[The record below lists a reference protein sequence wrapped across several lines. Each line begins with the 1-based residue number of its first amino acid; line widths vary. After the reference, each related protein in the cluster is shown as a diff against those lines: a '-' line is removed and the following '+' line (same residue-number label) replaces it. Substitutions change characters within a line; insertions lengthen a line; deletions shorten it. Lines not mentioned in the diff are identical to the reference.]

1 MGSAELK
8 VNVAII
14 SDLHVGG
21 GAKGRDFSLDDT
33 PAAAVDNY
41 LGQFE
46 KFVTDG
52 MVRADYLLIPGDIS
66 NSADQAEFELASNL
80 IEKIA
85 NVLGVEKRKILFCP
99 GNHDADW
106 RACIALTPLKHSQE
120 SIIKAKYFSLHSQ
133 NLLFSENLSFAS
145 GRFDEFPYLVTWK
158 FDDIL
163 VCSLNTSVFDSPD
176 KKPHHGEVKP
186 DQLDKIDS
194 ILKGL
199 SGSDKLKIFILHHH
213 PKNYLDRTFSAPDFS
228 AMTNSEGLTDI
239 LSRHAFDFV
248 IHGHKHIPRFTMS
261 IPTPGNPL
269 WILCAGSFSA
279 SLDHRYFEAIGN
291 NFHLIEFHNRCNS
304 SKYARG
310 VVNSWTHCSGSGWT
324 PSRAKGSLDSQ
335 NFFGAYAPTST
346 LRNDLKLALEP
357 ELSVCEYVEWREFI
371 KEHES
376 FRYFPNEMLRDSLK
390 LIQDELGV
398 VLHEIDDVNL
408 GQLVILK
415 RR

>member
-8 VNVAII
+8 VNIAII

-21 GAKGRDFSLDDT
+21 GAKGRDFSLDDS

-41 LGQFE
+41 LEQFE
-46 KFVTDG
+46 KFATAG
-52 MVRADYLLIPGDIS
+52 GIKADYLLIPGDIS
-66 NSADQAEFELASNL
+66 NSADQAEFKLASDL

-85 NVLGVEKRKILFCP
+85 LSLGVDKKKILFCP

-106 RACIALTPLKHSQE
+106 KACRALAPLKASPE
-120 SIIKAKYFSLHSQ
+120 AIIKAKYFSLHTEK
-133 NLLFSENLSFAS
+133 LLFSENLSFAQ
-145 GRFDEFPYLVTWK
+145 GRFDEYPYLVTWD
-158 FDDIL
+158 FDDVL
-163 VCSLNTSVFDSPD
+163 VCSLNTAAFDSPE
-176 KKPHHGEVKP
+176 KRPHHGEVKP
-186 DQLDKIDS
+186 EQLDKINS
-194 ILKGL
+194 ILDGL
-199 SGSDKLKIFILHHH
+199 PSSGKLKIFILHHH

-228 AMTNSEGLTDI
+228 AMTNAEGLTDM

-291 NFHLIEFHNRCNS
+291 NFHLVEFHSRCDNR
-304 SKYARG
+304 YARG
-310 VVNSWTHCSGSGWT
+310 VVHSWTHYSGAGWT

-335 NFFGAYAPTST
+335 NFFGAYAPTNT
-346 LRNDLKLALEP
+346 LRNDLRNALESK
-357 ELSVCEYVEWREFI
+357 LVSREYIEWREFI
-371 KEHES
+371 KEHGA
-376 FRYFPNEMLRDSLK
+376 FRYYSNEMLRDALK
-390 LIQDELGV
+390 FIQNEIGV
-398 VLHEIDDVNL
+398 ILHEIDDMNL
-408 GQLVILK
+408 EQLVILK